1 MAIDYWPLAIDQFL
15 TNFFLFIFIWNQT
28 CFPQVKESHVSS
40 SNNVIISPLSNDEEL
55 FEDMDEEDLV
65 IFHCMVIACNLHNFF
80 TSHEIAERIGQ
91 IPFVGPKS
99 WCSKSFGYNAIRT
112 TSLENFDRLH
122 FGKVWW
128 IGNFNGSNN
137 LGPCTIYKW
146 SLISSLG
153 FHL

>member
-99 WCSKSFGYNAIRT
+99 WCSKSFGYNAIHT